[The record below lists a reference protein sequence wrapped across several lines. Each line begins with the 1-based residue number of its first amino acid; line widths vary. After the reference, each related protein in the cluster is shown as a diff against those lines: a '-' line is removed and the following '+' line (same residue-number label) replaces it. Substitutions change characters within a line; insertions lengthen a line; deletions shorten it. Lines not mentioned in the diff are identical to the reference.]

1 MTVHDT
7 DAQMD
12 ADLALSAE
20 VAERVMDW
28 RWVTAPWF
36 WDQHRL
42 PAFGP
47 DAHYLL
53 PPGGVEATR
62 DALGRWPTSGSFG
75 GSLAGAE
82 RTAPGRKLIW
92 DRMPAYARQM
102 DAAWLVVALLRT
114 RGWYCTLTD
123 LTPRE
128 YPPACEGETWRCA
141 FRHEPQHMDV
151 AAEAAT
157 PARAICMAA
166 LRVQAAKDW

>member
-1 MTVHDT
+1 MTANYT

-12 ADLALSAE
+12 ADHALSAE
-20 VAERVMDW
+20 VAERVMGW
-28 RWVTAPWF
+28 RWIVAPWF
-36 WDQHRL
+36 WDNPQS

-47 DAHYLL
+47 DARYLL

-62 DALGRWPTSGSFG
+62 NALGRWPTSGAFS
-75 GSLAGAE
+75 SEE
-82 RTAPGRKLIW
+82 RTATGRKLTW
-92 DRMPAYARQM
+92 DRMPSYARQM

-128 YPPACEGETWRCA
+128 YPPAHEGETWRCT
-141 FRHEPQHMDV
+141 FRHYPQLMEA
-151 AAEAAT
+151 AAEAPT

-166 LRVQAAKDW
+166 LRAHAARDW